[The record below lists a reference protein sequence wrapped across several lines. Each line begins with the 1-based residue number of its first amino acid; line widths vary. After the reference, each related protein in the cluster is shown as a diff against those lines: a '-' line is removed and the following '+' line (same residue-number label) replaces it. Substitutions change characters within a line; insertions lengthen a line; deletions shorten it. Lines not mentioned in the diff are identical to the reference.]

1 MKIPNF
7 KLKSQLALFNALSKA
22 LIITLLV
29 IIVPW
34 LVSEISIR
42 ETDDVLIQKLDQV
55 IELVDSLGID
65 NYIDMESEF
74 KTFGS
79 YNILKEEYISIE
91 PLNND
96 SLIDVIEFSQRVIE
110 EEIVDYR
117 VLSYSIQE
125 NGNNYLIEIGK
136 SISTIYRFQ
145 YNLKRFTFIFLI
157 VIISLTFI
165 LDLSFIQY
173 LLKPFEKI
181 VKKLKTTNH
190 PTSFNYA
197 PVKTSTSDFEYL
209 DETIRSLM
217 QKIEATFNDERDY
230 ISNVSH
236 ELLTPVS
243 IIQSKLDNIINDGK
257 LQEADMI
264 KIFESKKT
272 LRRLTNLV
280 RTLLMM
286 SRIEN
291 EEYILT
297 EKVNINN
304 TLANVIEEIEDR
316 ISAKELTL
324 KPELKA
330 KDFVFE
336 GNENL
341 LFTLFYNF
349 VNNAIRYTDKGYIK
363 IETLKQENQFLVI
376 ISDTGIGIAKDKIPE
391 IFSRFKNSN
400 ETKDSYGLGLALSKK
415 ICNYHKIEIEVISDV
430 NKQLDG
436 KKISSSF
443 ILKFPIY
450 KQ

>member
-1 MKIPNF
+1 MKIPNL

-34 LVSEISIR
+34 MVSEISIR
-42 ETDDVLIQKLDQV
+42 DTDDILIQKLDQV

-65 NYIDMESEF
+65 NYIDMESEY

-96 SLIDVIEFSQRVIE
+96 SLIDIIEFSQRVIE
-110 EEIVDYR
+110 DEIVDYR

-157 VIISLTFI
+157 IIISLTFI

-181 VKKLKTTNH
+181 VRKLKTTNH
-190 PTSFNYA
+190 PTSFNYS

-209 DETIRSLM
+209 DDTIRSLM
-217 QKIEATFNDERDY
+217 QKIETAFNDERDY

-243 IIQSKLDNIINDGK
+243 IIQSKLDNILNEGK
-257 LQEADMI
+257 LQEDDMI

-297 EKVNINN
+297 EKVNIND
-304 TLANVIEEIEDR
+304 TLSNVIEEIEDR
-316 ISAKELTL
+316 IFAKELTL
-324 KPELKA
+324 KQELNA
-330 KDFVFE
+330 KEFIID

-363 IETLKQENQFLVI
+363 IETIKQGNQFVVT

-430 NKQLDG
+430 NNKLDDKAIG
-436 KKISSSF
+436 STF
-443 ILKFPIY
+443 ILKFPT
-450 KQ
+450 

>member
-1 MKIPNF
+1 MKIPSL
-7 KLKSQLALFNALSKA
+7 KLKSQLALFNAISKV

-34 LVSEISIR
+34 IVSEISIR
-42 ETDDVLIQKLDQV
+42 DTDDILIQKLDQV
-55 IELVDSLGID
+55 TELVDSLGID
-65 NYIDMESEF
+65 NYIDMESEY

-91 PLNND
+91 PLD
-96 SLIDVIEFSQRVIE
+96 HDTLIDVIEFSQRIIE

-125 NGNNYLIEIGK
+125 NENNYLIEIGK

-181 VKKLKTTNH
+181 VRKLKNTNH
-190 PTSFNYA
+190 PTSFNYT
-197 PVKTSTSDFEYL
+197 PVKTLTSDFEYL
-209 DETIRSLM
+209 DETIRLLM
-217 QKIEATFNDERDY
+217 QKIESAFNDERDY

-243 IIQSKLDNIINDGK
+243 IIQSKLDNIIHDGK
-257 LQEADMI
+257 LQEEDML

-297 EKVNINN
+297 EKVNIHQ
-304 TLANVIEEIEDR
+304 TLKNVIDEIEEK
-316 ISAKELTL
+316 ITAKDLNL
-324 KPELKA
+324 KLDLKA
-330 KDFVFE
+330 SNFFID

-349 VNNAIRYTDKGYIK
+349 INNAIRYTDVGYIQ
-363 IETLKQENQFLVI
+363 IETLKQENRFVVI
-376 ISDTGIGIAKDKIPE
+376 ITDTGIGIAKDKIPE

-415 ICNYHKIEIEVISDV
+415 ICNYHKIEIEVISEI
-430 NKQLDG
+430 NNINDG
-436 KKISSSF
+436 NTIGSTF
-443 ILKFPIY
+443 ILKFPV
-450 KQ
+450 

>member
-1 MKIPNF
+1 MKIPNL

-22 LIITLLV
+22 LIVTLLV

-34 LVSEISIR
+34 VVSEISIHD
-42 ETDDVLIQKLDQV
+42 TDDILIQKLDQV

-65 NYIDMESEF
+65 NYIDMESEY

-91 PLNND
+91 PLDND
-96 SLIDVIEFSQRVIE
+96 SLIDIIEFSQRVIE
-110 EEIVDYR
+110 DDIVDYR

-145 YNLKRFTFIFLI
+145 SNLKRFTFIFLI
-157 VIISLTFI
+157 VIISLTLI

-190 PTSFNYA
+190 PTSFNYS
-197 PVKTSTSDFEYL
+197 PLKTSTSDFEYL

-217 QKIEATFNDERDY
+217 QKIEVAFNDERDY

-243 IIQSKLDNIINDGK
+243 IIQSKLDNILNEGELK
-257 LQEADMI
+257 EEDMI

-291 EEYILT
+291 KEYILT
-297 EKVNINN
+297 EKVNIND
-304 TLANVIEEIEDR
+304 TLRSVIEEIEDR

-324 KPELKA
+324 KSELNA
-330 KDFVFE
+330 KEFIFD

-415 ICNYHKIEIEVISDV
+415 ICNYHKIKIEVISDR
-430 NKQLDG
+430 NKKLDG
-436 KKISSSF
+436 KTIGSSF
-443 ILKFPIY
+443 ILNFPF
-450 KQ
+450 